1 MPHNWERN
9 ENYNFPSDKPVWTYT
24 ALLLAVA
31 VLFGSLWMEF
41 SNLTP
46 LQRYW
51 IPTYLHAYILPLLK
65 IRSSRYRLLW
75 VAHRD
80 HRLYLPT
87 EEEVAAGMTTTADG
101 YRVPLGLSEKA
112 VLDGKQFVVHGR
124 STEYDNQVLNAVFNR
139 YVYHVS
145 AISDFFLSPAIY
157 GGMVLVLGLIFAIP
171 ADRQRAL
178 IRKNG
183 RRIQGPEEVTA
194 AEFNRRNHSDG
205 VGFTTL
211 EKPTIGE
218 RIFSREWRYLRIPQ
232 AVEDNHFLIMGDSGS
247 GKSSLVRQLLLDIHG
262 RGESAIV
269 YDPALEYT
277 GQFYVPERGDV
288 ILNPLDQRMPY
299 WIPSAEIVRPAE
311 ALTVAAALF
320 PDTPKENP
328 FFVEGPRKIFAHL
341 LALGLTTDEL
351 IWCLCHEEELDR
363 KLKGTELAS
372 LVYANAGQ
380 QRGGILASLSM
391 VADSLKLLP
400 TKGESKTT
408 WTAAE
413 WSQKRQ
419 GWIFITSL
427 PAARKQLRPLI
438 SMWLDVLILRLMN
451 EGRRGPSPTWFVL
464 DELSSLHHLP
474 QLHTAITENR
484 KSGNPLVLSF
494 QGRSQLEALYGHVAE
509 AMFSQPATKIF
520 LRTSEPNSAQW
531 ISNLIGNVELE
542 RVRETRTRGQMPQ
555 GRESRSYS
563 VEQVVKPL
571 VMKEQISG
579 LPKGYAFLK
588 FGNLVVR
595 LSFPYEELSKRH
607 PDFLERPI
615 QNPRIGMERQQATT
629 GSLGSGNGT
638 STVATTVDNNREAT
652 GVPPSDGLQQSPSQS
667 QYLK

>member
-1 MPHNWERN
+1 MRNQWERN
-9 ENYNFPSDKPVWTYT
+9 ESYNFPSDKPVWSY
-24 ALLLAVA
+24 AAFLLAFT
-31 VLFGSLWMEF
+31 VLIGSLWMEF
-41 SNLTP
+41 SRLTP
-46 LQRYW
+46 LERYW
-51 IPTYLHAYILPLLK
+51 IPTYLHANILPLFK
-65 IRSSRYRLLW
+65 VGSSRYRLIW
-75 VAHRD
+75 IAHRD
-80 HRLYLPT
+80 RETYFPT
-87 EEEVAAGMTTTADG
+87 EDEVQAGTTIMPDG
-101 YRVPLGLSEKA
+101 YRIPLELSEQA
-112 VLDGKQFVVHGR
+112 TLDGKQFVRTR
-124 STEYDNQVLNAVFNR
+124 SGEYDNRQLTAVLNR
-139 YVYHVS
+139 SVYQVS
-145 AISDFFLSPAIY
+145 GISDFVSYPLTLGALSLI
-157 GGMVLVLGLIFAIP
+157 GGLIFAIP
-171 ADRQRAL
+171 ADRRRAL
-178 IRKNG
+178 VRKHG

-194 AEFNRRNHSDG
+194 AEFNRRNRSDG

-218 RIFSREWRYLRIPQ
+218 RILRREWRYVRIPQ

-247 GKSSLVRQLLLDIHG
+247 GKSSLVRQLLLDIQA
-262 RGESAIV
+262 RGETAIV

-277 GQFYVPERGDV
+277 GEFYRPECGDV

-299 WIPSAEIVRPAE
+299 WVPSAEIMRPAE
-311 ALTVAAALF
+311 ALSVAAALF

-328 FFVEGPRKIFAHL
+328 FFVEGPRKIFAYL
-341 LALGLTTDEL
+341 LSLGLTTDEL

-372 LVYANAGQ
+372 LVYASAGQ

-400 TKGESKTT
+400 TKADATTT

-451 EGRRGPSPTWFVL
+451 EGRRGPRPTWFVL

-555 GRESRSYS
+555 GRESRSFS
-563 VEQVVKPL
+563 VEQITKPL

-579 LPKGYAFLK
+579 LPKGYGFLK

-595 LSFPYEELSKRH
+595 LSFPHEELPKRH
-607 PDFLERPI
+607 ADFLERPI
-615 QNPRIGMERQQATT
+615 QNQRASIERQRAQA
-629 GSLGSGNGT
+629 GSLGFGNG
-638 STVATTVDNNREAT
+638 AAT
-652 GVPPSDGLQQSPSQS
+652 GKTNGETKRETSGAPPSNDLKPDSSQS

>member
-1 MPHNWERN
+1 MPHDWERN
-9 ENYNFPSDKPVWTYT
+9 ESYNFPSDKPVLMYT
-24 ALLLAVA
+24 AFLVAVA
-31 VLFGSLWMEF
+31 ILFGSVWMKV

-51 IPTYLHAYILPLLK
+51 IPTYLHATILPVFK
-65 IRSSRYRLLW
+65 VPYSRYRLLSI
-75 VAHRD
+75 AHHD
-80 HRLYLPT
+80 HQYLPA
-87 EEEVAAGMTTTADG
+87 EEDIVVGTTRTADG
-101 YRVPLGLSEKA
+101 RRIPLELSERA
-112 VLDGKQFVVHGR
+112 VLDGKQLVLGR
-124 STEYDNQVLNAVFNR
+124 STEYDNQKLSAFLNQ
-139 YVYHVS
+139 YMYHVS
-145 AISDFFLSPAIY
+145 ALSDFFYWPLTYSGIA
-157 GGMVLVLGLIFAIP
+157 LVLGLIVAIP
-171 ADRQRAL
+171 GDRRRAL
-178 IRKNG
+178 IRKHG

-211 EKPTIGE
+211 EKPTMGE
-218 RIFSREWRYLRIPQ
+218 RILRREWRYLRVPRD
-232 AVEDNHFLIMGDSGS
+232 VEDNHFLIMGDSGS
-247 GKSSLVRQLLLDIHG
+247 GKSSLVRQLLLDINE

-277 GQFYVPERGDV
+277 GEFYRPECGDV

-299 WIPSAEIVRPAE
+299 WVPSAEIMRPAE
-311 ALTVAAALF
+311 ALTVAGALF

-328 FFVEGPRKIFAHL
+328 FFVEGPRKIFAYL
-341 LALGLTTDEL
+341 LSLGLTTDEL

-372 LVYANAGQ
+372 LIYANAGQ

-400 TKGESKTT
+400 TKADTTTT

-542 RVRETRTRGQMPQ
+542 RVRETRTHGQMPQ

-563 VEQVVKPL
+563 IEQIVKPL

-579 LPKGYAFLK
+579 LPKGYGFLK

-595 LSFPYEELSKRH
+595 LSFPYEELPKRH
-607 PDFLERPI
+607 PDFLERAI
-615 QNPRIGMERQQATT
+615 QNSRLDRQRAAA
-629 GSLGSGNGT
+629 GSLGFGNG
-638 STVATTVDNNREAT
+638 ATTPETKSQTNGA
-652 GVPPSDGLQQSPSQS
+652 PPAEGLQGPAQSPF
-667 QYLK
+667 LK

>member
-1 MPHNWERN
+1 MRNDWERN
-9 ENYNFPSDKPVWTYT
+9 ESFNFPSEKPVWTYT
-24 ALLLAVA
+24 ALLLTV
-31 VLFGSLWMEF
+31 VLFVACLCRELS
-41 SNLTP
+41 SLTP

-51 IPTYLHAYILPLLK
+51 IPTYLHANILPLFK
-65 IRSSRYRLLW
+65 VRSSRYRLLW
-75 VAHRD
+75 IEHRD
-80 HRLYLPT
+80 HQTYFPA
-87 EEEVAAGMTTTADG
+87 EDEVQTGTTITADG
-101 YRVPLGLSEKA
+101 YRIPLELTEKA
-112 VLDGKQFVVHGR
+112 TLDGKQFVRGR
-124 STEYDNQVLNAVFNR
+124 SAEYDNEKLNAILNR
-139 YVYHVS
+139 AVYQVPG
-145 AISDFFLSPAIY
+145 ISDFFSYPLTVGALFLI
-157 GGMVLVLGLIFAIP
+157 GGLIFAIP

-178 IRKNG
+178 IRKHG
-183 RRIQGPEEVTA
+183 RRIQGPKEVSA
-194 AEFNRRNHSDG
+194 AEFNRRNQSDG
-205 VGFTTL
+205 VAFTTL

-218 RIFSREWRYLRIPQ
+218 RILRREWRYVRIPQ

-247 GKSSLVRQLLLDIHG
+247 GKSSLVRQLLLDIDA
-262 RGESAIV
+262 RQESAIV

-277 GQFYVPERGDV
+277 GEFYMPERGDV

-299 WIPSAEIVRPAE
+299 WVPSCEIVRPAE
-311 ALTVAAALF
+311 ALTVASALF

-328 FFVEGPRKIFAHL
+328 FFVEGPRKIFAYL

-363 KLKGTELAS
+363 KLKGSELAS

-400 TKGESKTT
+400 TKAETTAT

-413 WSQKRQ
+413 WSQKRR

-451 EGRRGPSPTWFVL
+451 EGKRGPRPTWFVL

-563 VEQVVKPL
+563 IEQLVKPL

-579 LPKGYAFLK
+579 LPKGYGFLK

-595 LSFPYEELSKRH
+595 LSFPYQELPKRH

-615 QNPRIGMERQQATT
+615 QNRAALERQRATAGALGFGNGASTANGDTKRETT
-629 GSLGSGNGT
+629 G
-638 STVATTVDNNREAT
+638 A
-652 GVPPSDGLQQSPSQS
+652 PPSNDLKPDSSQS